1 MTPNRPPAGSGAS
14 AGPETLLRAHVETIL
29 DRSAVALVDRE
40 DVAEELYGHLWQRWQ
55 DGLAAGSDSEAAM
68 QSAIEAF
75 GAPAG
80 LGRDLT
86 LAYHSRLYAS
96 TIGVLL
102 PAIAPPSDRPRGL
115 WLSRALLVVVAA
127 LQVLGVGIVVVA
139 DWVTPGRALVAL
151 PCLAVSFAMM
161 VLAYKAL
168 ARQQRWALVFV
179 QVLAVGLVVAGV
191 ADFVLK
197 PVTISLLGILA
208 LFVLPTVRRPELAA
222 WVAGSRPVRLGLG
235 IVIVA
240 TVSLP
245 WASGWVAASMPDPT
259 TASPDDLGMQVQV
272 VCTRTDGKV
281 VSGSI
286 QVDLRW
292 RRTDLLPNGLLG
304 VLFGMRNTDNLGL
317 SSAVDLYYIP
327 DDLSRVDPLFTSA
340 SFVDTDSGKDA
351 GSSVIKSSSNAIFD
365 VGAGQLPESQHVIA
379 IDPGTIVAGRTYR
392 GAYSFLLGQRWILA
406 SGDEPVFRVRYDH
419 QHRFGVEAIAMCGQ
433 TVTGHAVAK
442 PEQGQPPVP

>member
-14 AGPETLLRAHVETIL
+14 AGPETLLRVHVETIL

-102 PAIAPPSDRPRGL
+102 PAIAPSSDRPRGL
-115 WLSRALLVVVAA
+115 WLSRALLVVMAA
-127 LQVLGVGIVVVA
+127 VQVLGVGIVVVG
-139 DWVTPGRALVAL
+139 DWVTPGRAVVAMLCLV
-151 PCLAVSFAMM
+151 LAFSMT

-179 QVLAVGLVVAGV
+179 QVLAVGLVVSGV
-191 ADFVLK
+191 ADLILE
-197 PVTISLLGILA
+197 PVTISLMAVVA
-208 LFVLPTVRRPELAA
+208 LFVLPAARRPALAA
-222 WVAGSRPVRLGLG
+222 WVAGSRPVNLGLG
-235 IVIVA
+235 AVIVA
-240 TVSLP
+240 AVSLS
-245 WASGWVAASMPDPT
+245 WVSGWAAASMPDPT
-259 TASPDDLGMQVQV
+259 TASPADLGLQVQV

-281 VSGSI
+281 TSGSI

-304 VLFGMRNTDNLGL
+304 VLIGTRNTDNLGL
-317 SSAVDLYYIP
+317 SSDSDLHPIR
-327 DDLSRVDPLFTSA
+327 DDLSRVDPFFTAA

-351 GSSVIKSSSNAIFD
+351 GSSVIKSSSNAFFD
-365 VGAGQLPESQHVIA
+365 VGGGQLPETQHVIG

-392 GAYSFLLGQRWILA
+392 GVYSFGLGQKWVLA
-406 SGDEPVFRVRYDH
+406 SGEPVFRVRYDH
-419 QHRFGVEAIAMCGQ
+419 QHRFGVEAIATCGE
-433 TVTGHAVAK
+433 TVTGHAVTR